1 MFARNVSVHLKSN
14 MLSDD
19 IRTFAKD
26 ILPSLRKQNGMR
38 KLIVGGMLLGLL
50 TGVCFAQRAAS
61 SARPAPNAN
70 TVAPN
75 ASPVPSASP
84 AIPSASPVPSASP
97 ATPSPNSV
105 TPSANPVTPN
115 VNTADPNANTVD
127 PNVNTVAPGT
137 NTVGPTDMTQKP
149 PIPPNTVVSPDAA
162 PPSPQH

>member
-1 MFARNVSVHLKSN
+1 MFARNVSDHLKSN

-50 TGVCFAQRAAS
+50 TGVCFAQRAAP
-61 SARPAPNAN
+61 SARPAPS
-70 TVAPN
+70 
-75 ASPVPSASP
+75 ASPVAPSASP
-84 AIPSASPVPSASP
+84 IPSASPVPSASP
-97 ATPSPNSV
+97 ATPSANTV
-105 TPSANPVTPN
+105 TPSVNPVTPN
-115 VNTADPNANTVD
+115 VNTVDPNANTVD

-162 PPSPQH
+162 PPIPQH

>member
-19 IRTFAKD
+19 TQSFEKD
-26 ILPSLRKQNGMR
+26 ILPSLRQQNGIR

-50 TGVCFAQRAAS
+50 TGVCFAQRATP

-84 AIPSASPVPSASP
+84 VAPSVSPATPSASPVA
-97 ATPSPNSV
+97 PNV
-105 TPSANPVTPN
+105 NTVDPN
-115 VNTADPNANTVD
+115 VNTAAPDMNPVD
-127 PNVNTVAPGT
+127 PNVNTVAPGA
-137 NTVGPTDMTQKP
+137 NPVGPRDMPQKP
-149 PIPPNTVVSPDAA
+149 PIPPNTEVTPDAA